1 MNGHT
6 LQLGRALK
14 VGEKWKH
21 WPRVKSALRNK
32 YCHIPV
38 LAGFMK
44 THKQWQPGQPPPQR
58 PVAGADEANNAQLSE
73 LLAEIVM
80 AITAIQDKE
89 SEVLLRSTEEACA
102 EFEGINN
109 REDLSEF
116 VLFST
121 DISAMYPSLDIP
133 EVAKIV
139 AKEYLESGLDI
150 DLDTLEMSLYLSVT
164 NKRDELVTRGWG
176 DVTHTRT
183 KSGGRAPGITTDEV
197 CERGPRTKSL
207 FKPPVREPTYQ
218 EKRQMFA
225 VMLENLIIEAMA
237 GHIFSFNGTIYR
249 QARGG
254 AIGNILTGSLA
265 ALFMVWW
272 S

>member
-1 MNGHT
+1 MAVT
-6 LQLGRALK
+6 ALQ
-14 VGEKWKH
+14 
-21 WPRVKSALRNK
+21 
-32 YCHIPV
+32 
-38 LAGFMK
+38 
-44 THKQWQPGQPPPQR
+44 Q
-58 PVAGADEANNAQLSE
+58 
-73 LLAEIVM
+73 
-80 AITAIQDKE
+80 KE

-109 REDLSEF
+109 REDISDI

-121 DISAMYPSLDIP
+121 DISAMFPSLDIP

-139 AKEYLESGLDI
+139 AEEYLESGLDI
-150 DLDTLEMSLYLSVT
+150 ELDTLETSLYLSVT
-164 NKRDELVTRGWG
+164 NKREELVARGWG

-183 KSGGRAPGITTDEV
+183 KSGGRAPGITTAEV

-207 FKPPVREPTYQ
+207 FRPPVREPTNQ

-225 VMLENLIIEAMA
+225 VMLENLINEAMA

-249 QARGG
+249 QASGG
-254 AIGNILTGSLA
+254 AIGNTLTGSLA

-272 S
+272 SRQFKQKLMQATMDIPGFKLILQKYYAIINYLEVRVRVRARFI